1 LIDIVI
7 LVGLLIVVG
16 LAFGKAHTHGGSA
29 SVHLTGVSA
38 LIWALL
44 AFAYYTIAEALGGQ
58 TLGKLLLHLRVRSA
72 AGDKASLG
80 PVVLRNVL
88 RIVDGLPLFYLVG
101 FIVMLSTGSRAQR
114 IGDLAANTIVIRA
127 N

>member
-1 LIDIVI
+1 
-7 LVGLLIVVG
+7 
-16 LAFGKAHTHGGSA
+16 
-29 SVHLTGVSA
+29 
-38 LIWALL
+38 
-44 AFAYYTIAEALGGQ
+44 
-58 TLGKLLLHLRVRSA
+58 
-72 AGDKASLG
+72 
-80 PVVLRNVL
+80 VL